1 MEYELDTFKERLGR
15 FIKGDDS
22 ALDVYKYRI
31 SADVSLAPVFPEEV
45 QTKVNKLIHFKE
57 GETLELSKNILK
69 LISKPYDKEHEE
81 YVRFKF
87 FKYDLAFV
95 NTCRLLRINNIT
107 TKERLFF
114 LTAIELAKKWKGAR
128 TKSKLILNTVAN
140 IISMAEILTNDVW
153 CEHKSK
159 IQSERY
165 FDATTLDSKSSR
177 ALKYKFCTATIE
189 RVRNVFETKFGKVCS
204 DIEIRRWLDGQIVK
218 YIVEYALRMWN
229 GLSKEDI
236 LKNIYNEFK
245 VNLCEKTLQNHKGEI
260 VRFKYKKSTKTE
272 NQKNKEKEKEE
283 YIREQIE
290 LYGKQWKKHV
300 EERYITWYKRHKEL
314 FIKPE

>member
-1 MEYELDTFKERLGR
+1 MKYDIDIFKERLER
-15 FIKGDDS
+15 FLKGDDS
-22 ALDVYKYRI
+22 AIAMYKYRI
-31 SADVSLAPVFPEEV
+31 SANVSLEPVFPEEV

-57 GETLELSKNILK
+57 GETLEISKNILK

-95 NTCRLLRINNIT
+95 NTCRLLRINSIT
-107 TKERLFF
+107 TKERLFI
-114 LTAIELAKKWKGAR
+114 LTAVELAKKWKGAR
-128 TKSKLILNTVAN
+128 TKSKLKLDTVAN
-140 IISMAEILTNDVW
+140 IISMAEILSNDVW
-153 CEHKSK
+153 GEHNAKT
-159 IQSERY
+159 QSERY
-165 FDATTLDSKSSR
+165 FDATTLDSKSTR
-177 ALKYKFCTATIE
+177 ALKYKFCTATVE
-189 RVRNVFETKFGKVCS
+189 RVKDTFETKFGKVCS

-229 GLSKEDI
+229 GMSKEDI

-245 VNLCEKTLQNHKGEI
+245 INLCEKTLQNHKGDI
-260 VRFKYKKSTKTE
+260 VRFKQKKST

-300 EERYITWYKRHKEL
+300 ETKYITWYKRHKDL
-314 FIKPE
+314 FFKHE